1 MIIQKFFHA
10 NLKELYMDFNK
21 HEQSPQIYSV
31 GNLHLSLNGAIHYY
45 TEVGL

>member
-31 GNLHLSLNGAIHYY
+31 GKTAMRDI
-45 TEVGL
+45 GLVSAKGWANH

>member
-21 HEQSPQIYSV
+21 HEQSPQIYSEY
-31 GNLHLSLNGAIHYY
+31 LSLY
-45 TEVGL
+45 

>member
-31 GNLHLSLNGAIHYY
+31 AG
-45 TEVGL
+45 TQ